1 MYEYLLMT
9 FSRFCPR
16 TQIKF
21 QHFGLKWSQWSLWFK
36 RCFTV
41 CVSSERSAV
50 ICQEVWVQ
58 WESTLFVVMINLH
71 MCTFY
76 CLIPVCVC
84 LFKWLYMRRRIWI
97 FWLPNQTFVFED
109 MWFRQDLLTT
119 LFILCI
125 CTACSTTWTV
135 ALKQLCGTKGQRK
148 LTHQNISKCQ
158 WNFSNNTARTLCNWQ
173 YRWLTNKR
181 KT

>member
-1 MYEYLLMT
+1 MCVIWALGSHMSGSLGAVGVHTVGRHDQFTHVHVLLPNPWMY
-9 FSRFCPR
+9 
-16 TQIKF
+16 
-21 QHFGLKWSQWSLWFK
+21 
-36 RCFTV
+36 V
-41 CVSSERSAV
+41 CVYSNDFTWGG
-50 ICQEVWVQ
+50 Q
-58 WESTLFVVMINLH
+58 T
-71 MCTFY
+71 
-76 CLIPVCVC
+76 
-84 LFKWLYMRRRIWI
+84 K
-97 FWLPNQTFVFED
+97 PNQTFVFED

-181 KT
+181 KTQGLSKVLGRLRVPWQIFVMSPAEIPKKIHPE